1 MNYLAHLMLADDS
14 DASRIGNLLGDF
26 TKGTIASLAEVYPAE
41 IIRGIKMHRA
51 VDRFTD
57 SHQVF
62 KNTRALLAPERRRFS
77 GIIIDIIFDHYLS
90 IHWHDYHQQPLEYFI
105 DDVYRALDEHP
116 EWRAGRLAKAFPMMR
131 DENWLITYTTV
142 EGVELTL
149 ERVSRRGKRTAQIAG
164 GITDLRKHYAE
175 FEASFQA
182 FMPSLLDFTDA
193 WKSKH

>member
-26 TKGTIASLAEVYPAE
+26 TKGTLASLAEVYPDE

-57 SHQVF
+57 SHEVF
-62 KNTRALLAPERRRFS
+62 KNSRALIAPERRRFS

-90 IHWHDYHQQPLEYFI
+90 VHWNDYHHQPLEQFV
-105 DDVYRALDEHP
+105 DDFYRALDEHP
-116 EWRAGRLAKAFPMMR
+116 EWRAGRLARAFPMMR
-131 DENWLITYTTV
+131 HENWLVTYATI

-149 ERVSRRGKRTAQIAG
+149 ERVSRRGKRTTPIAG
-164 GITDLRKHYAE
+164 GIIDLRDNYAE

-182 FMPSLLDFTDA
+182 FMPSLLDFTDT
-193 WKSKH
+193 WKSKY

>member
-26 TKGTIASLAEVYPAE
+26 TKGTLASLGEVYPDE

-57 SHQVF
+57 SHEVF
-62 KNTRALLAPERRRFS
+62 KNSRALIAPERRRFS

-90 IHWHDYHQQPLEYFI
+90 VHWNDYHHQPLEHFVG
-105 DDVYRALDEHP
+105 DVYRALDEHP
-116 EWRAGRLAKAFPMMR
+116 EWRAGRLARAFPMMR
-131 DENWLITYTTV
+131 HENWLVTYATI

-149 ERVSRRGKRTAQIAG
+149 ERVSRRGKRTTPIAG
-164 GITDLRKHYAE
+164 GIIDLRDNYAE
-175 FEASFQA
+175 FEASYQA
-182 FMPSLLDFTDA
+182 FMPSLLDFTDT

>member
-1 MNYLAHLMLADDS
+1 MLADDS

-26 TKGTIASLAEVYPAE
+26 TKGTLASLAEVYPDE

-57 SHQVF
+57 SHEVF
-62 KNTRALLAPERRRFS
+62 KNSRALIAPERRRFS

-90 IHWHDYHQQPLEYFI
+90 VHWNDYHHQPLEQFV
-105 DDVYRALDEHP
+105 DDFYRALDEHP
-116 EWRAGRLAKAFPMMR
+116 EWRAGRLARAFPMMR
-131 DENWLITYTTV
+131 HENWLVTYATI

-149 ERVSRRGKRTAQIAG
+149 ERVSRRGKRTTPIAG
-164 GITDLRKHYAE
+164 GIIDLRDNYAE

-182 FMPSLLDFTDA
+182 FMPSLLDFTDT